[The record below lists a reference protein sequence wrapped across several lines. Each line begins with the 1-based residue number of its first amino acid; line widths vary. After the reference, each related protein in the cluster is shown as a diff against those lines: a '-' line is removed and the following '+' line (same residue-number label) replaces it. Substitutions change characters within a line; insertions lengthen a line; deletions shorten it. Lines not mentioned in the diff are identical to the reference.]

1 MPKSTLHGILHNR
14 IYTGDFEWLGKKHR
28 GTHEPLVT
36 YEMWERVQGILDGR
50 GASKVR
56 ESSHAFAFSGLITCG
71 HCDCTMVAEIKKRKY
86 IYYHCTGCK
95 GKCGEPYT
103 REEVLEEKFKA
114 VLERLRIDESI
125 FQHLTT
131 ALKDSSVDEK
141 RAHAEAMKRLEK
153 TRASL
158 QQRLD
163 TLYIDKVDG
172 EVSGE
177 FYHRMHTRW
186 GGELE
191 QCLRDMERHQVAD
204 QSYMGEGV
212 ELLRLA
218 TKAHRK
224 FETLPSNR
232 KSRLLNL
239 LLSNCSWSHGE
250 LHAEFRQP
258 FDLIAEATAQ
268 AAKRKAAGEVSNGLS
283 EIWLPGPDSN
293 QRPSG

>member
-1 MPKSTLHGILHNR
+1 M
-14 IYTGDFEWLGKKHR
+14 
-28 GTHEPLVT
+28 T

-50 GASKVR
+50 GATKVR
-56 ESSHAFAFSGLITCG
+56 GSSHAFAFSGLITCG

-204 QSYMGEGV
+204 QSYMGECV